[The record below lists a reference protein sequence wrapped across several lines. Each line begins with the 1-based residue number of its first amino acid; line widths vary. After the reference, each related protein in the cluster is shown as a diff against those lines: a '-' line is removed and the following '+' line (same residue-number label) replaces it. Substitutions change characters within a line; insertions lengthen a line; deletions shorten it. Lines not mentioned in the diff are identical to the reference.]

1 MASDN
6 RREPSPLPF
15 SPLGMQRLLLIANPA
30 SSQFTGGVH
39 RTVGRIL
46 SRKFEVE
53 AVWPQTALHARQLT
67 EQAVEDGVDVVA
79 AMGGDGV
86 AHHVGQALVGT
97 ETALAVI
104 PTGTTNVLSRLY
116 DIPHKATSAARLLGG
131 ENRRVRVPVLTLEGV
146 NESGP
151 SRRHA
156 LFAAGFGFDAEVVKA
171 AEGEPYRKY
180 WFGGLHY
187 ARNAVTTLIRGFRD
201 RQPNVRIAADG
212 RSADAVAVLV
222 QFHPV
227 YTYFGRVPLTLS
239 RQTPAPLTLLIAEGL
254 PGRRI
259 PRIAASVLT
268 RRNLD
273 SIPGLTVWE
282 DVAAF
287 TIEADPPVEGQA
299 DGELTGSWKE
309 ATGASTAEAIQLVVP
324 PQNS

>member
-1 MASDN
+1 
-6 RREPSPLPF
+6 
-15 SPLGMQRLLLIANPA
+15 MQRLLLIANPA
-30 SSQFTGGVH
+30 SSQFTGGIH

-67 EQAVEDGVDVVA
+67 SQAVEDGVDVVA

-116 DIPHKATSAARLLGG
+116 HIPHKATSAARLLEG
-131 ENRRVRVPVLTLEGV
+131 EHRRVRVPVLTLDGV
-146 NESGP
+146 NDSGP
-151 SRRHA
+151 ARRHA

-187 ARNAVTTLIRGFRD
+187 ARNAITTLLRGFRD
-201 RQPNVRIAADG
+201 RQPNIRIATSE
-212 RSADAVAVLV
+212 RTADAVAVLV

-227 YTYFGRVPLTLS
+227 YTYFGRLPLTLS
-239 RQTPAPLTLLIAEGL
+239 KLEPAPMTLLIAEGL
-254 PGRRI
+254 PGRRL
-259 PRIAASVLT
+259 PRIAAAVLA
-268 RRNLD
+268 RRNLN
-273 SIPGLTVWE
+273 SVPGLTVWE
-282 DVAAF
+282 NVESF

-309 ATGASTAEAIQLVVP
+309 ATAVSTAEAIQLVVP
-324 PQNS
+324 LGT